1 MPSILT
7 STPAESGLSPEKLM
21 TELNYQSAG
30 VDLKL
35 YEQAMQRLP
44 GLMAKT
50 RTSGVMDLPGGFA
63 GLFRLS
69 AVKQWTDPVLVSGT
83 DGVGTKI
90 KLAIDA
96 EVRFHRHRPLAMW
109 STTVCVC
116 MILRGGEGCACGGA

>member
-1 MPSILT
+1 MVKFNEEFSAADLNPNV
-7 STPAESGLSPEKLM
+7 AASPTLPKKIM

-69 AVKQWTDPVLVSGT
+69 AVKQWNDPVLVSGT

-90 KLAIDA
+90 
-96 EVRFHRHRPLAMW
+96 
-109 STTVCVC
+109 
-116 MILRGGEGCACGGA
+116 